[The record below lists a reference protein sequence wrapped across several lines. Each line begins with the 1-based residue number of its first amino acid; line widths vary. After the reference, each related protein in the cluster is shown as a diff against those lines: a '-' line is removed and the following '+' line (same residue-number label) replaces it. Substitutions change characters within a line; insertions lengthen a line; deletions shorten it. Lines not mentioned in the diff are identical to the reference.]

1 MLTTDITRD
10 TTLCISLSGRPS
22 NLGTRFHNFL
32 YDELGLDYIYRAFTT
47 TDIAAAVGGIRALGI
62 RGAGISMPFK
72 GAVIPLIDSL
82 DDSAGVIESV
92 NTIVNTD
99 GHLRGYNTDY
109 SAVATLLDERA
120 VPTDATVAVVGSGG
134 MARACVAA
142 LRDRGNTSGTVLAR
156 TEATGRALAEAYGYA
171 WAAKIT
177 GDAPEVLVNATP
189 IGMAG
194 GPDVDALPVPA
205 EIVRSVR
212 TVLEVVAMPPVTPLA
227 RLAQESGLT
236 VITGTEVQA
245 LQAADQFAL
254 YTGIRPT
261 ADQVAR
267 AGAFS
272 RA

>member
-72 GAVIPLIDSL
+72 AAVIPLIDSL
-82 DDSAGVIESV
+82 DDSASVIESV

-120 VPTDATVAVVGSGG
+120 SADRRDSGG
-134 MARACVAA
+134 GRQRGHGKGMRRGAPGSWEHVRDGARPHRGDRSRARRG
-142 LRDRGNTSGTVLAR
+142 LRVSP
-156 TEATGRALAEAYGYA
+156 GRR
-171 WAAKIT
+171 
-177 GDAPEVLVNATP
+177 
-189 IGMAG
+189 
-194 GPDVDALPVPA
+194 
-205 EIVRSVR
+205 RS
-212 TVLEVVAMPPVTPLA
+212 PVTRRRSWSTRRRSAWPVA
-227 RLAQESGLT
+227 PMWTPCPSRPRSSG
-236 VITGTEVQA
+236 
-245 LQAADQFAL
+245 
-254 YTGIRPT
+254 R
-261 ADQVAR
+261 
-267 AGAFS
+267 
-272 RA
+272 

>member
-22 NLGTRFHNFL
+22 NLGTRFHNYL
-32 YDELGLDYIYRAFTT
+32 YDELGLNYVYKAFTT
-47 TDIAAAVGGIRALGI
+47 NDIAAAVGGIRALGI

-72 GAVIPLIDSL
+72 ADVIPLIDSL
-82 DDSAGVIESV
+82 DESASVIESV

-99 GHLRGYNTDY
+99 GQLRGYNTDY
-109 SAVATLLDERA
+109 SAVATLLDDRA
-120 VPTDATVAVVGSGG
+120 VPRDARVAVVGSGG

-142 LRDRGNTSGTVLAR
+142 LRDRGNSSGTVIAR
-156 TEATGRALAEAYGYA
+156 NEQTGRPLAEAYGYA
-171 WAAKIT
+171 WAAEVS

-194 GPDVDALPVPA
+194 GPESDALPVPV
-205 EIVRSVR
+205 EVVRHASV
-212 TVLEVVAMPPVTPLA
+212 VLEVVAMPPVTPLA
-227 RLAQESGLT
+227 RVARESGLT

-254 YTGIRPT
+254 YTGVRPT
-261 ADQVAR
+261 PEQVER